1 MTKKGGESFSVRLLF
16 VIFPRLFYPF
26 EKSLLAVGVLEHGHE
41 IAGVGPVRR
50 RRVGLVNRHEMFG
63 VRDQGMPAIEI
74 DHQRLRPVIRRP
86 APAPRKPRD
95 RLTAADRRAGS
106 GIDAQ
111 KIDRQRR
118 IIEIESA
125 GHLDRQRER
134 VFRHPRVYD
143 GMMSQ
148 IVVFEILLGRR
159 HPQAI
164 LAIPAVGVVE
174 PQQHLGPE
182 TVGAVHADIHR
193 FALLH
198 GSGHLRLDHRRNR
211 RRQPQSPLDARS
223 QQIAVHGKRPELLT
237 ARLQENR
244 LDRIVALRR
253 RDISLVAV
261 GFDQHLA
268 AASREA
274 VEDDPLRGDEVRTD
288 RVGHIDR
295 QRVHIVEGDSDPVVE
310 HLDHIVPHQPRPHEK
325 AVIILRKARPHHSLV
340 IHIVPLGGNGGGKGE
355 AHFASRPV
363 GRAQRLAER
372 VGIGRHIPAAQMRRI
387 VEISI
392 RKGTSVDR
400 GPRGRESRLL
410 AVVLRQEQ
418 QQRLVVFQGRN
429 FDARRRK
436 IGPRPERQRDL
447 GRYLPGFIAEG
458 IEVFRRGGNR
468 DCPAPRD
475 SASPVSAS

>member
-1 MTKKGGESFSVRLLF
+1 M
-16 VIFPRLFYPF
+16 
-26 EKSLLAVGVLEHGHE
+26 
-41 IAGVGPVRR
+41 
-50 RRVGLVNRHEMFG
+50 
-63 VRDQGMPAIEI
+63 
-74 DHQRLRPVIRRP
+74 
-86 APAPRKPRD
+86 
-95 RLTAADRRAGS
+95 
-106 GIDAQ
+106 
-111 KIDRQRR
+111 
-118 IIEIESA
+118 
-125 GHLDRQRER
+125 
-134 VFRHPRVYD
+134 
-143 GMMSQ
+143 
-148 IVVFEILLGRR
+148 
-159 HPQAI
+159 
-164 LAIPAVGVVE
+164 
-174 PQQHLGPE
+174 
-182 TVGAVHADIHR
+182 
-193 FALLH
+193 
-198 GSGHLRLDHRRNR
+198 
-211 RRQPQSPLDARS
+211 
-223 QQIAVHGKRPELLT
+223 
-237 ARLQENR
+237 
-244 LDRIVALRR
+244 
-253 RDISLVAV
+253 
-261 GFDQHLA
+261 
-268 AASREA
+268 
-274 VEDDPLRGDEVRTD
+274 RTD

-458 IEVFRRGGNR
+458 IEVFRRGGGIGIVRLLGILRPRFRHLDASRQQQDRRSGEQRVSYRACFHGTKIGENRTGATR
-468 DCPAPRD
+468 DCKWFRRTFRPVKASLRPRNRANRKYQRLFGAFFFLRTD
-475 SASPVSAS
+475 QPK